1 MKTIEQNLPAT
12 KTKAR
17 PSRSV
22 AALQPVADVL
32 PTNSPIQDL
41 LESTAELERSNQ
53 IYSALSVAAVLIF
66 LASVV
71 VGFIGY
77 ICVF

>member
-12 KTKAR
+12 K
-17 PSRSV
+17 PQGQPIRSV
-22 AALQPVADVL
+22 TALQPVADLL
-32 PTNSPIQDL
+32 PSINPIRDL
-41 LESTAELERSNQ
+41 LESTTDLERSNR
-53 IYSALSVAAVLIF
+53 IYSAVSVAAVLIF
-66 LASVV
+66 VASVV

>member
-12 KTKAR
+12 KPQGR
-17 PSRSV
+17 PIRSV
-22 AALQPVADVL
+22 ASLQPVADLL
-32 PTNSPIQDL
+32 PTINPIRDL
-41 LESTAELERSNQ
+41 LESTTDLERSNR
-53 IYSALSVAAVLIF
+53 IYSAVSVAAVLIF
-66 LASVV
+66 VASVV